1 MRRYNP
7 LVARPK
13 PRFNPLSARDQ
24 AYTRL
29 LLPAAG
35 ELTWTATNHI
45 VAIYRINPPGFGPF
59 ALVRWPST
67 LLPLYVRDAG
77 VRYTLNSNAQA
88 ADIYGVPYA
97 GQVLTANA
105 IFELWAAGE
114 APVTLP
120 AYTLTISPRVQLAC
134 CCGDEQTTISAAL
147 YYPYCQPY
155 PICLP
160 ICSAS

>member
-13 PRFNPLSARDQ
+13 PRFNPLRGRDQ
-24 AYTRL
+24 AYTGL

-35 ELTWTATNHI
+35 GLTWTATNHI

-77 VRYTLNSNAQA
+77 VRYVLNPLPD

-97 GQVLTANA
+97 GQILTAAA
-105 IFELWAAGE
+105 IFEFWAAGDG
-114 APVTLP
+114 PVVLP
-120 AYTLTISPRVQLAC
+120 STTILISPRVQLAC
-134 CCGDEQTTISAAL
+134 CCGDDQTTISAAL
-147 YYPYCQPY
+147 YYPYCAGY
-155 PICLP
+155 PIYLP